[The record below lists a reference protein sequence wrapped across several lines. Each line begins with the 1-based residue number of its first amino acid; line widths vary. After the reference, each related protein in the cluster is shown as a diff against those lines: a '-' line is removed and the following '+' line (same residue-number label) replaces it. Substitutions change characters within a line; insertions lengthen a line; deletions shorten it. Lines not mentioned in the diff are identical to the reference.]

1 MKGKNYFPFPFP
13 KGVSASA
20 LTFTR
25 SEFRQNMTSALGSV
39 HHDRPILIDE
49 QYVVVTR
56 RHYEKLLAVSALSE
70 QLGKSFQSLCQDK
83 PVSLE
88 KVKKHFHI
96 VFSSSP
102 TSAEKSF
109 FPLAVKDIT
118 YIASLASSEQ
128 EGNRLITNLLR
139 RISRLTI
146 PSDQAPLPWFHDD
159 DCASL
164 IGADEFM
171 EDDSD
176 SLFRFPSFVT
186 YYTWRGDNVVFY
198 HAKCNQIII
207 DRILREEDHLL
218 YLFESSNL

>member
-13 KGVSASA
+13 KGASASA

-25 SEFRQNMTSALGSV
+25 SEFRQNMASALGSV

-56 RHYEKLLAVSALSE
+56 RHYEKLLAASALSE
-70 QLGKSFQSLCQDK
+70 QLGKSFQSLCHSE

-88 KVKKHFHI
+88 KVKEHFHI
-96 VFSSSP
+96 AFSSSP
-102 TSAEKSF
+102 ASTEKSF
-109 FPLAVKDIT
+109 SPLAVKDIAH
-118 YIASLASSEQ
+118 IASLASSEQ
-128 EGNRLITNLLR
+128 EGNRVVTNLLR
-139 RISRLTI
+139 RISRLSV

-159 DCASL
+159 DCAAL
-164 IGADEFM
+164 IGSDELI
-171 EDDSD
+171 DYSD
-176 SLFRFPSFVT
+176 SLFSFPSFVT

-198 HAKCNQIII
+198 HARCNQIII